1 MTRTSAATSCRNHV
15 VACALLGLACAHPS
29 PDARWTPLG
38 RSCPADAPVIELPA
52 ALRDSVRALWR
63 GYETD
68 DDRWAEAAR
77 EVPGGFA
84 GKMLEGGLVVF
95 LVDTMQREAALA
107 ALAARNGLDGR
118 DPKRVRV
125 RKTRWDFAQLVD
137 WYHYLGLHVWR
148 DSGVVTSDIDEE
160 HNRITY
166 GVMGESGRRR
176 LERHLAALRPPLP
189 CFLVAIEVVGPPPEK
204 AVSRVPAR
212 IAMYRDTASVV
223 LPDTVRRG
231 SEFPM
236 KVTTLAGGCIREAAG
251 SDVSVHGLRARVTLY
266 HLRRQLTASCTS
278 DLMYLPQTVRL
289 RFDKAGLA
297 TIELR
302 GVTNDLEF
310 DGATPQWI
318 VLERHL
324 VVR

>member
-1 MTRTSAATSCRNHV
+1 M
-15 VACALLGLACAHPS
+15 
-29 PDARWTPLG
+29 
-38 RSCPADAPVIELPA
+38 IELPA

-160 HNRITY
+160 HNSITY
-166 GVMGESGRRR
+166 GVKDESGRRR
-176 LERHLAALRPPLP
+176 LERLLAELRPPPP
-189 CFLVAIEVVGPPPEK
+189 CFLVKIEVVGP
-204 AVSRVPAR
+204 
-212 IAMYRDTASVV
+212 I
-223 LPDTVRRG
+223 
-231 SEFPM
+231 
-236 KVTTLAGGCIREAAG
+236 
-251 SDVSVHGLRARVTLY
+251 
-266 HLRRQLTASCTS
+266 QL
-278 DLMYLPQTVRL
+278 
-289 RFDKAGLA
+289 
-297 TIELR
+297 
-302 GVTNDLEF
+302 
-310 DGATPQWI
+310 W
-318 VLERHL
+318 ERHA
-324 VVR
+324 R